1 MRYILIGSTITALA
15 TILSAQSASAQP
27 AGAEISGVQPNEKDK
42 KPHARKADEDVFVL
56 GRINVHGNRQAG
68 RTSGQAVSQA

>member
-1 MRYILIGSTITALA
+1 
-15 TILSAQSASAQP
+15 
-27 AGAEISGVQPNEKDK
+27 VQPNEKDK